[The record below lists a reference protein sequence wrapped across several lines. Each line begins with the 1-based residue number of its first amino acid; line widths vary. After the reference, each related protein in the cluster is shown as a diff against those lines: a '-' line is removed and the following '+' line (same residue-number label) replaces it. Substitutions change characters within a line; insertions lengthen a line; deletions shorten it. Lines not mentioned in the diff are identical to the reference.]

1 MPHRPRVKRHAPK
14 HMSGIYKDAAK
25 QISNSRPA
33 LNKSLAFCFH
43 GDDMTSLYEIATIY
57 RADAARLQDLDL
69 PAEVVTDTLDA
80 MAGELEVKAQNVVMF
95 ARDLQATAAA
105 IKEAEEQ
112 MAKRRKAIENRAKHL
127 LEYVQGCMETA
138 EVQKIECSH
147 FRLAIQAKPPSVD
160 VYEPGL
166 LPVEYMRTPEPPP
179 PAPDKT
185 AIAAAIK
192 SGKEVPG
199 ARLVQG
205 TRLAIS

>member
-1 MPHRPRVKRHAPK
+1 
-14 HMSGIYKDAAK
+14 
-25 QISNSRPA
+25 
-33 LNKSLAFCFH
+33 
-43 GDDMTSLYEIATIY
+43 MTSLYEISLAY
-57 RADAARLQDLDL
+57 RADVAKLADLDL

-80 MAGELEVKAQNVVMF
+80 MAGELEAKAQNVVMY
-95 ARDLQATAAA
+95 ARNLQTTAAA

-138 EVQKIECSH
+138 EVQRIECPH

-166 LPVEYMRTPEPPP
+166 LPAQYMRTPEPPP
-179 PAPDKT
+179 PAPDKK
-185 AIAAAIK
+185 AIADAIK
-192 SGKEVPG
+192 AGEEVPG

>member
-1 MPHRPRVKRHAPK
+1 
-14 HMSGIYKDAAK
+14 MS
-25 QISNSRPA
+25 Q
-33 LNKSLAFCFH
+33 
-43 GDDMTSLYEIATIY
+43 SLYEIAAAY
-57 RADAARLQDLDL
+57 RADAARLQDIDL

-80 MAGELEVKAQNVVMF
+80 MSGELEVKAQSVVMY
-95 ARDLQATAAA
+95 ARNLQATAAA

-112 MAKRRKAIENRAKHL
+112 MAKRRKAIESRAKHL

-138 EVQKIECSH
+138 EVQRIECPH
-147 FRLAIQAKPPSVD
+147 FRLAIQSKPPSVD

-166 LPVEYMRTPEPPP
+166 LPMEYMRTPEAPP
-179 PAPDKT
+179 PAPDKA

-192 SGKEVPG
+192 AGKEVPG

>member
-1 MPHRPRVKRHAPK
+1 
-14 HMSGIYKDAAK
+14 
-25 QISNSRPA
+25 
-33 LNKSLAFCFH
+33 
-43 GDDMTSLYEIATIY
+43 MTSLYEISLAY
-57 RADAARLQDLDL
+57 RADVAKLADLDL

-80 MAGELEVKAQNVVMF
+80 MAGELEVKAQNVVMY
-95 ARDLQATAAA
+95 ARNLQTTAAA

-112 MAKRRKAIENRAKHL
+112 MAKRRKAIESRAKHL

-138 EVQKIECSH
+138 EVQRIECPH

-166 LPVEYMRTPEPPP
+166 LPVEYTRTPEPPP
-179 PAPDKT
+179 PAPDKA
-185 AIAAAIK
+185 AIAVAIK
-192 SGKEVPG
+192 AGIDVPG

>member
-1 MPHRPRVKRHAPK
+1 
-14 HMSGIYKDAAK
+14 
-25 QISNSRPA
+25 
-33 LNKSLAFCFH
+33 
-43 GDDMTSLYEIATIY
+43 MTSLYEISLAY
-57 RADAARLQDLDL
+57 RADVAKLADLDL

-80 MAGELEVKAQNVVMF
+80 MAGELEVKAQNVVMY
-95 ARDLQATAAA
+95 ARNLQTTAAA

-138 EVQKIECSH
+138 EVRKIECPY

-166 LPVEYMRTPEPPP
+166 LPSEYMRTPEAPP

-192 SGKEVPG
+192 AGKEVPG

>member
-1 MPHRPRVKRHAPK
+1 M
-14 HMSGIYKDAAK
+14 
-25 QISNSRPA
+25 N
-33 LNKSLAFCFH
+33 
-43 GDDMTSLYEIATIY
+43 LYEIAVQY
-57 RADAARLQDLDL
+57 REDAHRLADLDM

-112 MAKRRKAIENRAKHL
+112 MAKRRKAIENRARHL

-138 EVQKIECSH
+138 EVQKIECPH

-166 LPVEYMRTPEPPP
+166 LPREYMRQPEPPP
-179 PAPDKT
+179 PEPDKK

-192 SGKEVPG
+192 AGTEVPG
-199 ARLVQG
+199 ARLVHG

>member
-1 MPHRPRVKRHAPK
+1 
-14 HMSGIYKDAAK
+14 MS
-25 QISNSRPA
+25 Q
-33 LNKSLAFCFH
+33 
-43 GDDMTSLYEIATIY
+43 SLYEIATTY

-105 IKEAEEQ
+105 IKDAEEQ

-138 EVQKIECSH
+138 EVQRIECPH

-166 LPVEYMRTPEPPP
+166 LPVEYMRKPEPPP

-192 SGKEVPG
+192 AGKEVPG

>member
-1 MPHRPRVKRHAPK
+1 
-14 HMSGIYKDAAK
+14 
-25 QISNSRPA
+25 
-33 LNKSLAFCFH
+33 
-43 GDDMTSLYEIATIY
+43 MTTLYEIAATY
-57 RADAARLQDLDL
+57 RNDAHRLADLDL

-80 MAGELEVKAQNVVMF
+80 MSGGLQVKAQNVVMF

-138 EVQKIECSH
+138 EVQKIECPY

-166 LPVEYMRTPEPPP
+166 IPAEYMRTPEAPP

-185 AIAAAIK
+185 AIAKAIK
-192 SGKEVPG
+192 EGQEVPG
-199 ARLVQG
+199 ARLVHG
-205 TRLAIS
+205 KRLAIT

>member
-1 MPHRPRVKRHAPK
+1 
-14 HMSGIYKDAAK
+14 MS
-25 QISNSRPA
+25 Q
-33 LNKSLAFCFH
+33 
-43 GDDMTSLYEIATIY
+43 SLYEIATTY
-57 RADAARLQDLDL
+57 RADVARLADLDL

-80 MAGELEVKAQNVVMF
+80 MSGELEVKAQNVVMY
-95 ARDLQATAAA
+95 ARNLQATATA

-112 MAKRRKAIENRAKHL
+112 MAKRRKAIESRAKHL

-138 EVQKIECSH
+138 EVQKIECPH

-166 LPVEYMRTPEPPP
+166 LPVEYMRTPEAPP
-179 PAPDKT
+179 PAPDKA

-192 SGKEVPG
+192 AGKEVPG
-199 ARLVQG
+199 ARLVHG

>member
-1 MPHRPRVKRHAPK
+1 
-14 HMSGIYKDAAK
+14 
-25 QISNSRPA
+25 
-33 LNKSLAFCFH
+33 
-43 GDDMTSLYEIATIY
+43 MTSLYEISLAY
-57 RADAARLQDLDL
+57 RADVAKLADLDL
-69 PAEVVTDTLDA
+69 PAEVITDTLDA
-80 MAGELEVKAQNVVMF
+80 MAGELEVKAQNVVMY
-95 ARDLQATAAA
+95 ARNLQTTAAA

-138 EVQKIECSH
+138 EVQKIECPH

-166 LPVEYMRTPEPPP
+166 LPAEYMRVPETPPA
-179 PAPDKT
+179 APDKK
-185 AIAAAIK
+185 AIADAIK
-192 SGKEVPG
+192 AGKEVPG